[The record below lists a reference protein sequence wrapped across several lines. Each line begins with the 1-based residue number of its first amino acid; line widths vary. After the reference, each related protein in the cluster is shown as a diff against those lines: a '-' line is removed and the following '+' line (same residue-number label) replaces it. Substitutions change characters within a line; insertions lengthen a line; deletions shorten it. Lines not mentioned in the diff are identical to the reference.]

1 MVEARRN
8 RKDARHVARDM
19 SAPSKLIYIDDEMPG
34 ITRKR
39 SGKGWAYYDPHGE
52 LITDPDERDR
62 LNSVA
67 LPPAYVDAWFC
78 PAPNGHI
85 LATGVDAKG
94 RKQYRYHPDFRTAR
108 ESEKFDGCVSFGKL
122 LPLVRKRVESDL
134 SASKLTRERA
144 IASVVRLLDL
154 GAIRIG
160 NDAYAK
166 ENKSFG
172 ATTLRQKH
180 AKVQGKSLRLRFKG
194 KHGIEHEVVLSDRN
208 LSRVVRAM
216 QDLPGQRLF
225 QYRDDGGELHPVGS
239 ADVNEYLCE
248 TMGEHFTAKN
258 FRTWHAS
265 VLAFKLLAE
274 ADGVLSLK
282 MLLDDVAQH
291 LGNTPAVTRRSYVH
305 PAVIALV
312 DRQIKWRAALKLPRA
327 TRWLTREERGLIE
340 LLESGPSAAKLLAA

>member
-1 MVEARRN
+1 MVAQ
-8 RKDARHVARDM
+8 
-19 SAPSKLIYIDDEMPG
+19 SKLMYVDDDMPG

-39 SGKGWAYYDPHGE
+39 SGRGWAYYDPKGE

-62 LNSVA
+62 LNRVA
-67 LPPAYVDAWFC
+67 LPPAYTDAWFC

-108 ESEKFDGCVSFGKL
+108 ESEKFDGCAAFGRL
-122 LPLVRKRVESDL
+122 LPLVRKRVKGDL
-134 SASKLTRERA
+134 AVRSLTRERA
-144 IASVVRLLDL
+144 IASVIRLLDL

-160 NDAYAK
+160 NDAYARS
-166 ENKSFG
+166 NKSFG
-172 ATTLRQKH
+172 ATTLRQHHVEVKG
-180 AKVQGKSLRLRFKG
+180 QRIRLKFKG
-194 KHGIEHEVVLSDRN
+194 KSGVERDVVLSDRT

-225 QYRDDGGELHPVGS
+225 QYTDEDGDVHSVDS

-248 TMGEHFTAKN
+248 TMGDHFTAKS

-265 VLAFKLLAE
+265 VLALKILAE
-274 ADGVLSLK
+274 ADGQLTLK
-282 MLLDDVAQH
+282 AMLEDVAAH
-291 LGNTPAVTRRSYVH
+291 LGNTPAVTRKSYVH

-312 DRQIKWRAALKLPRA
+312 DRQKTWRDGLKMPRA
-327 TRWLTREERGLIE
+327 TRWLDRAERALID
-340 LLESGPSAAKLLAA
+340 LLEDSPKAHELLAAA